1 MRILGG
7 SGSAQQYALEAPTL
21 LQFVRTQ
28 RLLDAKVLVRA
39 AESGAALRITH
50 SAARVVEPA
59 ARCGLSCSYWKRC
72 GQNQQGQHANHSD
85 IDRIHRLKLCSQI
98 GKLQQGSIGVTAKCF
113 VLWCYHR
120 LRH

>member
-39 AESGAALRITH
+39 AESGAALRTTH

-59 ARCGLSCSYWKRC
+59 TRRALSCSWQRY
-72 GQNQQGQHANHSD
+72 GQNHQGPQQFH
-85 IDRIHRLKLCSQI
+85 
-98 GKLQQGSIGVTAKCF
+98 
-113 VLWCYHR
+113 CYLSR
-120 LRH
+120 N